1 MIEMY
6 LLARIT
12 HVVLGTFWVGTVVF
26 TAFFLMPSVAEA
38 GPDGAKVMAGLM
50 RRKFMNVVPIVAIVN
65 VISGL
70 WLFWRMTSGFDRTL
84 SGTPNAMVFGTGG
97 IIAIV
102 ALHIG
107 LLSMRRNVLRAGAL
121 AAKAGALPDGAEKA
135 ALMAEAMARRKRAMK
150 AGPIVA
156 VMLLVTTALMA
167 IGHYV

>member
-1 MIEMY
+1 MIELY
-6 LLARIT
+6 LLMRVL
-12 HVVLGTFWVGTVVF
+12 HVMLGAFWVGAVVF
-26 TAFFLMPSVAEA
+26 MAFFLTPTVAEL
-38 GPDGAKVMAGLM
+38 GPDGAKVMAGLT
-50 RRKFMNVVPIVAIVN
+50 RRGVLNIIPIVALVN
-65 VISGL
+65 IASGV

-97 IIAIV
+97 IIAII

-107 LLSMRRNVLRAGAL
+107 LLAMRRNILKAGAL
-121 AAKAGALPDGAEKA
+121 AAKAGPLPDGTEKA
-135 ALMAEAMARRKRAMK
+135 ALMAEAMARRKRALR